1 MSQALSP
8 PSTQV
13 LIRACI
19 RAADFPLAGLD
30 APVALAMILRTDGPS
45 YRPVGT
51 LMAVAADGTYVG
63 SLSSGCIDADVRS
76 RALAA
81 AAQGVVRRLRYGK
94 GSPFFDLQLPC
105 GGGLE
110 ILVLPTPTLA
120 PRTRIIRALAQRR
133 RIWLLISQHGLE
145 LCEHPD
151 AVRHPGPE
159 IWAVLRIDPDPRFL
173 VFGKGPEAGAF
184 AAMTAAAGYDT
195 YLASPDIETLETAT
209 RQSPALHTQT
219 WPGVFP
225 ETDDHTAIVLFFH
238 EHEREAEILARALR
252 GLAFYIGAQGSQRT
266 QARRQDTL
274 RALGLTEAQIA
285 RVRGPI
291 GLIPSTRDA
300 RTLAVS
306 VLAEILAEA
315 VAPG

>member
-1 MSQALSP
+1 MAQALSP
-8 PSTQV
+8 SSTQT
-13 LIRACI
+13 LIRACV
-19 RAADFPLAGLD
+19 RAADFPLAGLS

-45 YRPVGT
+45 YRPVGA
-51 LMAVAADGTYVG
+51 LMAMAADGAYVG

-76 RALAA
+76 HALAA

-110 ILVLPTPTLA
+110 ILVMPPPDAGLC
-120 PRTRIIRALAQRR
+120 RRITQALAQRR
-133 RIWLLISQHGLE
+133 RIWLLISQDGLE
-145 LCEHPD
+145 LRDHPD

-159 IWAVLRIDPDPRFL
+159 IWAVLQIDPDPRFL
-173 VFGKGPEAGAF
+173 VFGKGPEAAAF
-184 AAMTAAAGYDT
+184 AAMTAASGYDT
-195 YLASPDIETLETAT
+195 QLAAPDVETLEAAR
-209 RQSPALHTQT
+209 RQSPALHAHS

-225 ETDDHTAIVLFFH
+225 EMDEQTAIVLFFH
-238 EHEREAEILARALR
+238 EHEREAEILVRALR
-252 GLAFYIGAQGSQRT
+252 GPAFYIGAQGSQRT
-266 QARRQDTL
+266 QARRQETL
-274 RALGLTEAQIA
+274 RALGMTQAQIA

-291 GLIPSTRDA
+291 GLIPSSRDA